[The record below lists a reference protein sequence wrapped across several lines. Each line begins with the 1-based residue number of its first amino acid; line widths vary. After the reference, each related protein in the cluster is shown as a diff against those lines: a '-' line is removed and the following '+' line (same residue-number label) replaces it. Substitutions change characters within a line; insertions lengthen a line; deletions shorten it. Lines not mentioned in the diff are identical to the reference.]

1 MIDLSLKDQLTN
13 DLKEAMKNK
22 EQLRKNVITMVR
34 ADIKQIEVDKRI
46 ELGDEDVVD
55 IIAKQVKQRRDA
67 LDEFEKGGREDLVDQ
82 ARQEVEI
89 LLKYLPQQ
97 LSEEEIV
104 KLVSETILEVGAST
118 MKDMGKV
125 MAAIVPKT
133 KGRADGKLVNEIVK
147 KYLQS

>member
-1 MIDLSLKDQLTN
+1 MSLKDQLTN